1 MSAVSSRPRVQT
13 VSSSLFD
20 AAAAGIAVALG
31 SIIREMCG
39 SSASADSSLFA
50 HGDSRRDTTAFQ
62 VQPVSAL
69 RAQRLAREDAA
80 SALVAAKPLPAVERL
95 KMTALLSLSETPYL
109 ALPTAVKPCLNALL
123 QASTADAVIQAKATL
138 LAVVDAGHHGLF
150 VEGVVLAC
158 RRASLQVGF
167 GSVLVAAGDG
177 ADAVRVIATDPSGRA
192 LVSEVRTDAKG
203 EVSIDTEVVGISDG
217 SCKGILDAFDQSL
230 EAQGV
235 RASDRARK
243 PTGGVCELKSSREFL
258 RHKVQRKA
266 ATQSAP
272 VAGSGDA
279 ALRRRQ
285 QLNTPTRQVQR

>member
-1 MSAVSSRPRVQT
+1 MSAISSRPRVQT
-13 VSSSLFD
+13 VSSLLFD
-20 AAAAGIAVALG
+20 AVAAGIAVAIG
-31 SIIREMCG
+31 SIIKEMCA

-50 HGDSRRDTTAFQ
+50 YGDSRRDTTAFQ

-69 RAQRLAREDAA
+69 RAQRLAHEDAA
-80 SALVAAKPLPAVERL
+80 MALVAAKPLPAVERL
-95 KMTALLSLSETPYL
+95 KMSALRSLSGTSYL
-109 ALPTAVKPCLNALL
+109 AQPAAVKPCLNALL
-123 QASTADAVIQAKATL
+123 QASTADAVILAKATL
-138 LAVVDAGHHGLF
+138 LAAVDAGHHGLF
-150 VEGVVLAC
+150 VDGVVLAC

-177 ADAVRVIATDPSGRA
+177 ADPVRVIATDPAGRA

-217 SCKGILDAFDQSL
+217 SCEGILDAFDQSL

-243 PTGGVCELKSSREFL
+243 PTGGACELKSSREFL

-266 ATQSAP
+266 ATQTAP
-272 VAGSGDA
+272 VAGGDA

-285 QLNTPTRQVQR
+285 QLNTPTRQAQR